1 MTCMAF
7 RLDRTRSTSSTPRYV
22 AALTQSKPS
31 VPARSGGPRRRS
43 PSPRRSERKYDREPP
58 RDSRAPRER
67 SPEDRAPRDLDRDL
81 DGGHEDEAAR
91 DTDARRGR
99 DDPRDDPRD
108 DDPRDDP
115 RAENDAMTD
124 ARDAPAD
131 AKQDT
136 REQDTEPAADA

>member
-1 MTCMAF
+1 MICTAF
-7 RLDRTRSTSSTPRYV
+7 RLGRTRSTSSTPRYV

-43 PSPRRSERKYDREPP
+43 PSPRRSERKYDRAPP

-67 SPEDRAPRDLDRDL
+67 SPEDRAPRDLDRDP
-81 DGGHEDEAAR
+81 DAVHEEAGR
-91 DTDARRGR
+91 DTDAPRGR
-99 DDPRDDPRD
+99 DDPRDDPR
-108 DDPRDDP
+108 
-115 RAENDAMTD
+115 AENEAMND

-131 AKQDT
+131 AKQGT